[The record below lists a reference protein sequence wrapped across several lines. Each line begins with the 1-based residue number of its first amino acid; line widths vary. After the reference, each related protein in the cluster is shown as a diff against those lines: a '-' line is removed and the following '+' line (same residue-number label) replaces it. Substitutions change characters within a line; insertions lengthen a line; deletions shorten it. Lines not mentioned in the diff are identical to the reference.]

1 MARILELGAE
11 GFLSYGNIKLQLEDS
26 LIQLLGD
33 NGVGKTNLITVLTE
47 ALFSKNPRGYAKGE
61 LLNRSGKFKSATIY
75 VKFLG
80 KDGSTYVA
88 TTIRNKTTAKVSLTK
103 DGVDISAH
111 TAKGTFE
118 LIEEVLGMNYEL
130 FLQYTY
136 QSSRF
141 PTEFLLATPKA
152 RRDYLSNL
160 LDLNTINEDIE
171 KVAQATK
178 EAKAKLD
185 ILNKETLKATAAL
198 KALGDISQLI
208 DVDMPALECAIA
220 DAKAEYDNL
229 VNLTAEHVRASA
241 LLNSK
246 IADRDKQVSAL
257 KRLVKP
263 MPPTMPVMPIV
274 KKPRT
279 NELSDAKAEVADVMR
294 RLGTVK
300 SALAD
305 CKVALSK
312 LKKPAEFCY
321 ACGHALDNAKA
332 LEMFLDEQNRLL
344 ELDKLRTNELANLQQ
359 ALPELQGIVADITT
373 RAGHWEKYDKE
384 VITFD
389 IKSNAYA
396 ADIAKYAAQE
406 QELKENIS
414 RLTCEI
420 ENIVLPSYSK
430 QLETEAYNHYT
441 GLLAELNNAAFYKT
455 KLDKVA
461 DIKSTLDSL
470 SKETAIYT
478 TRQKDLETLS
488 KALKE
493 ILAKTI
499 EGGIKTIERV
509 TNKYLTEFNSKA
521 FLRFSVE
528 EDKVSVGCLF
538 DGEEVSIST
547 LSTGQFSRVS
557 ISTLLALRELLGKGN
572 GLNFL
577 MLDEVVGVLD
587 NDGKEGLIDILTNMK
602 GLSVFLVS
610 HEWYHPML
618 SRLRVRYKPDGLSE
632 IVKE

>member
-47 ALFSKNPRGYAKGE
+47 ALFSKNHRGYAKGE
-61 LLNRSGKFKSATIY
+61 LLNRSGKFKSSTIY

-103 DGVDISAH
+103 DGVDISGH

-208 DVDMPALECAIA
+208 DVDVPALECAIA

-229 VNLTAEHVRASA
+229 VNLTAEHARASA
-241 LLNSK
+241 SLNSK

-279 NELSDAKAEVADVMR
+279 NELSDAKVEVADVMR
-294 RLGTVK
+294 RIGTVK

-305 CKVALSK
+305 CKAALSK

-344 ELDKLRTNELANLQQ
+344 GLDKLRTNELATLQQ
-359 ALPELQGIVADITT
+359 ALPELQGIVTDITT

-396 ADIAKYAAQE
+396 ADIAKYAVQE

-420 ENIVLPSYSK
+420 ENIVLPPYSK

>member
-61 LLNRSGKFKSATIY
+61 LLNRSGKFKSSTIY

-118 LIEEVLGMNYEL
+118 LIEEVLGMDYEL

-198 KALGDISQLI
+198 KALGDISLLI
-208 DVDMPALECAIA
+208 DVDVPALECAIA

-229 VNLTAEHVRASA
+229 VILTAEHARASA
-241 LLNSK
+241 SLNSK

-263 MPPTMPVMPIV
+263 VPPTMPVMPV
-274 KKPRT
+274 VQKPNT

-420 ENIVLPSYSK
+420 ENIVLPPYSK

>member
-61 LLNRSGKFKSATIY
+61 LLNRSGKFKSSTIY

-118 LIEEVLGMNYEL
+118 LIEEVLGMDYEL

-198 KALGDISQLI
+198 KALGDISLLI
-208 DVDMPALECAIA
+208 DVDVPALECAIA

-229 VNLTAEHVRASA
+229 VILTAEHARASA
-241 LLNSK
+241 SLNSK

-263 MPPTMPVMPIV
+263 VPPTMPVMPV
-274 KKPRT
+274 VQKPNT
-279 NELSDAKAEVADVMR
+279 NELSDAKVEVADVMR
-294 RLGTVK
+294 RIGTVK

-359 ALPELQGIVADITT
+359 ALHELQGIVADITT

-420 ENIVLPSYSK
+420 ENIVLPPYSK

>member
-61 LLNRSGKFKSATIY
+61 LLNRSGKFKSSTIY

-103 DGVDISAH
+103 DGVDISGH

-178 EAKAKLD
+178 EVKAKLD

-208 DVDMPALECAIA
+208 DVDVPALECAIA
-220 DAKAEYDNL
+220 DAKSKYDNL
-229 VNLTAEHVRASA
+229 VVLTAEHARASA
-241 LLNSK
+241 SLNSK
-246 IADRDKQVSAL
+246 IADREKQASAL

-263 MPPTMPVMPIV
+263 VPPTMPVLPIV
-274 KKPRT
+274 QKPNN
-279 NELSDAKAEVADVMR
+279 NELSDAKVEVADVMR
-294 RLGTVK
+294 RIGTAK
-300 SALAD
+300 SSLAD
-305 CKVALSK
+305 CKAALSK
-312 LKKPAEFCY
+312 LKKPAESCY

-344 ELDKLRTNELANLQQ
+344 VLEKLHTNELATLQQ
-359 ALPELQGIVADITT
+359 ALPELHGIVTDITT

-396 ADIAKYAAQE
+396 TDVAKYATQE
-406 QELKENIS
+406 QEIKDTIA
-414 RLTCEI
+414 RLTDEI
-420 ENIVLPSYSK
+420 GNIVLPTYSK

-461 DIKSTLDSL
+461 DIRSTLDNL
-470 SKETAIYT
+470 SNETVIAT
-478 TRQKDLETLS
+478 ARQKDLETLS

-538 DGEEVSIST
+538 EGEEVSIST

-557 ISTLLALRELLGKGN
+557 IATLLALRELLGNGN

-587 NDGKEGLIDILTNMK
+587 NDGKEGLIDILTNMS

>member
-61 LLNRSGKFKSATIY
+61 LLNRSGKYKSSTIY

-80 KDGSTYVA
+80 RDNSVYVA
-88 TTIRNKTTAKVSLTK
+88 TTVRNKTTAKVSLTK
-103 DGVDISAH
+103 DGVDMSGH

-171 KVAQATK
+171 KVSQASK
-178 EAKAKLD
+178 EVKAKLD

-198 KALGDISQLI
+198 KALGDISLLI
-208 DVDMPALECAIA
+208 DVDVPALECAIA
-220 DAKAEYDNL
+220 DAKAEYDSL
-229 VNLTAEHVRASA
+229 VVLSAEHARASA
-241 LLNSK
+241 SLNTK
-246 IADRDKQVSAL
+246 IADRDKQANAL

-263 MPPTMPVMPIV
+263 VPPTMPVMPIV
-274 KKPRT
+274 QKPNA
-279 NELSDAKAEVADVMR
+279 NELSDAKVEVADVMR
-294 RLGTVK
+294 RLGTTK

-305 CKVALSK
+305 CKAALSK

-321 ACGHALDNAKA
+321 ACGHVLDNAKA
-332 LEMFLDEQNRLL
+332 LEMFLDEQNKLSVL
-344 ELDKLRTNELANLQQ
+344 EKSHTNDLATLQRV
-359 ALPELQGIVADITT
+359 LPELQGIVTDITT

-389 IKSNAYA
+389 IKTNAYS
-396 ADIAKYAAQE
+396 ADVVKYNTQE
-406 QELKENIS
+406 QEIKDTIS
-414 RLTCEI
+414 RLTNEV
-420 ENIVLPSYSK
+420 ENIVLPPYSK
-430 QLETEAYNHYT
+430 QLETEAYNLYN
-441 GLLAELNNAAFYKT
+441 GLLAELNDAAFYKT

-461 DIKSTLDSL
+461 DTRSTLDSL
-470 SKETAIYT
+470 SSETAAT
-478 TRQKDLETLS
+478 SARQKDLETLS

-509 TNKYLTEFNSKA
+509 TNKYLAEFNSKA

-587 NDGKEGLIDILTNMK
+587 NDGKEGLIDILTNMG

>member
-103 DGVDISAH
+103 DGVDVSGH

-118 LIEEVLGMNYEL
+118 LIQEVLGMDYEL

-198 KALGDISQLI
+198 KALGDISLLI
-208 DVDMPALECAIA
+208 DVDVPALECAIA

-229 VNLTAEHVRASA
+229 VNLTAEHARASA
-241 LLNSK
+241 SLNSK

-263 MPPTMPVMPIV
+263 VPPTMPVMPV
-274 KKPRT
+274 VQKPNT
-279 NELSDAKAEVADVMR
+279 NELSDAKVEVADVMR
-294 RLGTVK
+294 RIGTVK

-305 CKVALSK
+305 CKAALSK

-420 ENIVLPSYSK
+420 ENIVLPPYSK

>member
-118 LIEEVLGMNYEL
+118 LIEEVLGMDYEL

-229 VNLTAEHVRASA
+229 VNLTAEHARASA
-241 LLNSK
+241 SLNSK

-420 ENIVLPSYSK
+420 ENIVLPPYSK

>member
-118 LIEEVLGMNYEL
+118 LIEEVLGMDYEL

-185 ILNKETLKATAAL
+185 ILNKETLKAAAAL
-198 KALGDISQLI
+198 KALGDISLLI

-229 VNLTAEHVRASA
+229 VNLTAEHARASA
-241 LLNSK
+241 SLNSK

-420 ENIVLPSYSK
+420 ENIVLPPYSK

-455 KLDKVA
+455 KLEKVA

>member
-61 LLNRSGKFKSATIY
+61 LLNRSGKFKSSTIY

-88 TTIRNKTTAKVSLTK
+88 TTVRNKTTAKVSLTK
-103 DGVDISAH
+103 DGVDISGH

-178 EAKAKLD
+178 EVKAKLD
-185 ILNKETLKATAAL
+185 IINKETLKATAAL

-208 DVDMPALECAIA
+208 DVDVPALECAIA

-229 VNLTAEHVRASA
+229 VILTAEHARASA
-241 LLNSK
+241 SLNSK

-263 MPPTMPVMPIV
+263 VPPTMPVMPV
-274 KKPRT
+274 VQKPNT
-279 NELSDAKAEVADVMR
+279 NELSDAKVEVADVMR
-294 RLGTVK
+294 RIGTVK

-305 CKVALSK
+305 CKAALSK

-344 ELDKLRTNELANLQQ
+344 GLDKLRTNELATLQQ
-359 ALPELQGIVADITT
+359 ALPELHGIVTDITT

-396 ADIAKYAAQE
+396 ADIAKYAVQE

-420 ENIVLPSYSK
+420 ENIVLPPYSK

-470 SKETAIYT
+470 SKETTIYT